1 MNNNGQNTNMSGFGI
16 FKRRKSNTDINKKR
30 IENLKISEINL
41 KNIFS
46 DCGDFETRTLRCQ
59 GRAGLS
65 AAAFWIDGLV
75 NSVAVSEDFV
85 RPFVMNSLLRS
96 CSSQREALDKIM
108 QGQIYSLTARRRSTM
123 ADVVSDILMG
133 HVVLVFDSIGEAAS
147 FDIRSLQSR
156 AISEPSVEKT
166 VKGAK
171 GAFVE
176 TIRVNTSLVRR
187 HLRTN
192 ALKLISRRV
201 GRKSGTSVALMYVQ
215 DVAKK
220 SRVDEALQRLDD
232 IDIDGLISAGNLE
245 QYIVDSPASPF
256 PQLIHTERPD
266 KFAMELLA
274 GRIGIIVDG
283 LPVGFLLPATLPSFL
298 KVGDDRAGHFLV
310 ASFLCLIRW
319 LSLVITVT
327 LPALF
332 AAMNMYHQ
340 EMLPSRLLLSI
351 IEARQ
356 QVPFSAATELIGMLL
371 AFELLQEA
379 GLRLPN
385 PVGDTVSIIGAL
397 IVGQAAVEARVVSP
411 VTVIVVATAGICSF
425 TLPSQDLGGAVRILR
440 LGMVLLSVG
449 LGLYGFMLGIV
460 LIVWHLCSIESF
472 GLAYTAPLSEGYFLK
487 SLGAIFRPPL
497 WLSKRRDSDIA
508 GADRR
513 NQK

>member
-1 MNNNGQNTNMSGFGI
+1 MSVFSI
-16 FKRRKSNTDINKKR
+16 FKRRKSNPDFNKKR
-30 IENLKISEINL
+30 IENKNISEKNL

-46 DCGDFETRTLRCQ
+46 DCGDFESRIICCEGNNRLC
-59 GRAGLS
+59 
-65 AAAFWIDGLV
+65 AAALWIDGLV
-75 NSVAVSEDFV
+75 NSVAVSEDFI
-85 RPFVMNSLLRS
+85 RPFAMNPLLSS
-96 CSSQREALDKIM
+96 CSDQKEVLDLIM
-108 QGQIYSLTARRRSTM
+108 AGQIYSLTARRRDTLS
-123 ADVVSDILMG
+123 DVVGDILAG
-133 HVVLVFDSIGEAAS
+133 HVVLVFDSIGQAAS
-147 FDIRSLQSR
+147 FDIRTLQSR
-156 AISEPSVEKT
+156 SISEPTVEKT
-166 VKGAK
+166 LKGSK
-171 GAFVE
+171 CAFVE
-176 TIRVNTSLVRR
+176 TLRVNTSLVRR
-187 HLRTN
+187 YLRSNT
-192 ALKLISRRV
+192 LKLIPRSV
-201 GRKSGTSVALMYVQ
+201 GRKSATAVALMYVQ
-215 DVAKK
+215 GVAQPEKLA
-220 SRVDEALQRLDD
+220 EAISRLDS
-232 IDIDGLISAGNLE
+232 IDIDGLLSAGNLE
-245 QYIVDSPASPF
+245 QYIVDKPASPF

-283 LPVGFLLPATLPSFL
+283 LPMGFLLPATLPGFL
-298 KVGDDRAGHFLV
+298 RVGDDRAGHFLV

-319 LSLVITVT
+319 LSLVITLT

-356 QVPFSAATELIGMLL
+356 QVPFSAAMELIGMLL

-397 IVGQAAVEARVVSP
+397 IVGQAAVEARLVSP

-440 LGMVLLSVG
+440 LGMVLLAVC
-449 LGLYGFMLGIV
+449 LGLYGLMLGIV
-460 LIVWHLCSIESF
+460 LLIWHLCSIESF

-487 SLGAIFRPPL
+487 SLGAVLRFPL
-497 WLSKRRDSDIA
+497 YLTKRRDGDLA
-508 GADRR
+508 GRDRW

>member
-1 MNNNGQNTNMSGFGI
+1 MSTFGV
-16 FKRRKSNTDINKKR
+16 FKRRKSNSDINKIR
-30 IENLKISEINL
+30 IENLKISEKNL
-41 KNIFS
+41 KIIFS
-46 DCGDFETRTLRCQ
+46 DCGDFESRFLRC
-59 GRAGLS
+59 GEKDKLGAT
-65 AAAFWIDGLV
+65 AFWIDGLV

-85 RPFVMNSLLRS
+85 RPFAMNALLSS
-96 CSSQREALDKIM
+96 CRSQREMLEKIM
-108 QGQIYSLTARRRSTM
+108 QGQIYSLTARRRSDM
-123 ADVVSDILMG
+123 ADVVNDILMG
-133 HVVLVFDSIGEAAS
+133 FVVLVFDSLGEAAS

-156 AISEPSVEKT
+156 AISEPTVEKT

-176 TIRVNTSLVRR
+176 TIRINTSLVRR
-187 HLRTN
+187 HLRSN
-192 ALKLISRRV
+192 SLKLISRSV
-201 GRKSGTSVALMYVQ
+201 GRKSGTAVALMYVQ
-215 DVAKK
+215 DVAEK
-220 SRVDEALQRLDD
+220 SKISEAVRRLDS

-245 QYIVDSPASPF
+245 QYIVDNPSSPF

-274 GRIGIIVDG
+274 GRIGILIDG
-283 LPVGFLLPATLPSFL
+283 LPIGFLLPATLPSFL

-319 LSLVITVT
+319 LSLVITLT

-340 EMLPSRLLLSI
+340 EMIPSRLLLSI

-356 QVPFSAATELIGMLL
+356 QVPFSAAMELIGMLL

-440 LGMVLLSVG
+440 LAMVLLAVS

-460 LIVWHLCSIESF
+460 LLIWHLCSIQSF
-472 GLAYTAPLSEGYFLK
+472 GLAYTAPLGEGYFLK
-487 SLGAIFRPPL
+487 SLRAILRPPL
-497 WLSKRRDSDIA
+497 WLSKRRSDLIA
-508 GADRR
+508 GKDRW

>member
-1 MNNNGQNTNMSGFGI
+1 MRN
-16 FKRRKSNTDINKKR
+16 
-30 IENLKISEINL
+30 
-41 KNIFS
+41 
-46 DCGDFETRTLRCQ
+46 LRCE
-59 GRAGLS
+59 GKSSLS
-65 AAAFWIDGLV
+65 AAAVWIDGLV

-85 RPFVMNSLLRS
+85 RPFAMNDLLSSCRS
-96 CSSQREALDKIM
+96 QKEMLEKIM
-108 QGQIYSLTARRRSTM
+108 EGQIYSLTARRRSNM
-123 ADVVSDILMG
+123 SDVVNDILMG
-133 HVVLVFDSIGEAAS
+133 FVVLVFDSIGEAAS

-156 AISEPSVEKT
+156 AISEPTVEKT
-166 VKGAK
+166 IKGAK

-176 TIRVNTSLVRR
+176 TIRINTSLVRR

-192 ALKLISRRV
+192 ALKLVSCTV
-201 GRKSGTSVALMYVQ
+201 GRKSSTAVALMYVQ
-215 DVAKK
+215 DVAQPEKLA
-220 SRVDEALQRLDD
+220 EALSRLKS

-245 QYIVDSPASPF
+245 QYIVDKPSSPF

-283 LPVGFLLPATLPSFL
+283 LPMGFLLPATLPGFL
-298 KVGDDRAGHFLV
+298 KVGDDRASHFIV

-319 LSLVITVT
+319 LSLVITIT

-356 QVPFSAATELIGMLL
+356 QVPFSAAMELIAMLL

-397 IVGQAAVEARVVSP
+397 IVGQAAVEARLVSP

-440 LGMVLLSVG
+440 LGMVLLAVC
-449 LGLYGFMLGIV
+449 LGLYGLMLGIV
-460 LIVWHLCSIESF
+460 LLIWHLCSIESF

-487 SLGAIFRPPL
+487 SLGALLRFPL
-497 WLSKRRDSDIA
+497 YLTKRRDGDLA
-508 GADRR
+508 GKDRW
-513 NQK
+513 NQR

>member
-1 MNNNGQNTNMSGFGI
+1 MSGFSI
-16 FKRRKSNTDINKKR
+16 FKRRKSNKDINKIR
-30 IENLKISEINL
+30 IESLKISEKNL

-46 DCGDFETRTLRCQ
+46 DCGDFETRALLPR
-59 GRAGLS
+59 GKNS
-65 AAAFWIDGLV
+65 PVAFAVWIDGLV
-75 NSVAVSEDFV
+75 NSIAVSEDFV
-85 RPFVMNSLLRS
+85 RPFTMNSSLSLCKS
-96 CSSQREALDKIM
+96 ENEMLDKIM
-108 QGQIYSLTARRRSTM
+108 QGQIYSLTARRRSNM
-123 ADVVSDILMG
+123 ADVVDDILMG
-133 HVVLVFDSIGEAAS
+133 FVVLVFDSLGQAAS

-156 AISEPSVEKT
+156 AISEPTVEKT

-176 TIRVNTSLVRR
+176 TMRINTSLVRR

-192 ALKLISRRV
+192 SLKLISRSV
-201 GRKSGTSVALMYVQ
+201 GRKSGTAVALMYVQ
-215 DVAKK
+215 DVAEK
-220 SRVDEALQRLDD
+220 SKIQEAVRRLDS

-245 QYIVDSPASPF
+245 QYIVDNPSSPF

-283 LPVGFLLPATLPSFL
+283 LPIGFLLPATLPSFL
-298 KVGDDRAGHFLV
+298 KVGDDKAGHFLV

-319 LSLVITVT
+319 LSLVITIT

-340 EMLPSRLLLSI
+340 EMIPSHLLLSI

-356 QVPFSAATELIGMLL
+356 QVPFSAAMELIGMLL

-425 TLPSQDLGGAVRILR
+425 TLPSQDLGGPVRILR
-440 LGMVLLSVG
+440 LVMVLLSVG

-460 LIVWHLCSIESF
+460 LLIWHLCSIESF

-487 SLGAIFRPPL
+487 SIAAILRPPL
-497 WLSKRRDSDIA
+497 WLSKRRDGDLA
-508 GADRR
+508 GKDRW